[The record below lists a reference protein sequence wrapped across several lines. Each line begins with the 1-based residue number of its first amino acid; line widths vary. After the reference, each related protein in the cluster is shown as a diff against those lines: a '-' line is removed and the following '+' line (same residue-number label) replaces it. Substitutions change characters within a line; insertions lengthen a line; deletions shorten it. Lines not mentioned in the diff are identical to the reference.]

1 MASTSKNSP
10 VPPELTIGSKP
21 LIIRFNG
28 GEQESGEIIDPF
40 DADLAEASLEACR
53 EWLLMLDE
61 GTKECFL
68 LSLASLCKIPLP
80 PLRTTRELSL
90 CALSSPTIPPD
101 CTIVF
106 STYDDKY
113 LVYCRP
119 GDEKWRQRKL
129 PDKFVGNIVSSRGR
143 MYVRSMMDTFIAIDV
158 SMPSSYG
165 VHIKRSGIPHPSTMR
180 WRSEESLVESDGKI
194 FLLQFYIHGFRNSEV
209 IDMDIHLLDT
219 SAYVWN
225 KDWMNDGPSWESQ
238 DIPCSQTDRKL
249 FAAATKITVGDG
261 SKTSFWDSGWLRWL
275 ARWRGEQG
283 KGLRTLIILV
293 LWEIWLERNWRVFQ
307 HKDKTVTQIT
317 DSIKNQAAMWVA
329 AGAKHLG
336 DFLSG

>member
-1 MASTSKNSP
+1 
-10 VPPELTIGSKP
+10 
-21 LIIRFNG
+21 
-28 GEQESGEIIDPF
+28 
-40 DADLAEASLEACR
+40 
-53 EWLLMLDE
+53 MLDE

-106 STYDDKY
+106 STYNDKY

-129 PDKFVGNIVSSRGR
+129 PDKFMGNIVSSRGR

-194 FLLQFYIHGFRNSEV
+194 FLLQFYIHGFHNSEV

-225 KDWMNDGPSWESQ
+225 KVES
-238 DIPCSQTDRKL
+238 IGDRTI
-249 FAAATKITVGDG
+249 FAGDNCFVCCHLQVELG
-261 SKTSFWDSGWLRWL
+261 FGL
-275 ARWRGEQG
+275 AISIYY
-283 KGLRTLIILV
+283 T
-293 LWEIWLERNWRVFQ
+293 NT
-307 HKDKTVTQIT
+307 TVTMF
-317 DSIKNQAAMWVA
+317 DSIQSACMIEQ
-329 AGAKHLG
+329 
-336 DFLSG
+336 